1 MMPARS
7 GGTAKMIC
15 QNYLDGNW
23 MKLASGLPKSEVY
36 GDCISWMLPAEKATI
51 KLLSSTDGSSY
62 SLMMKEKVRQ
72 RSLDHLPDSGL
83 VGSR

>member
-15 QNYLDGNW
+15 QNYLDGNC

-36 GDCISWMLPAEKATI
+36 GDCISWMLPAEKSDHQTSLI
-51 KLLSSTDGSSY
+51 YRWQQLQLDDEREGS
-62 SLMMKEKVRQ
+62 
-72 RSLDHLPDSGL
+72 PAII
-83 VGSR
+83 GSPP